1 MQFRPIAQLTF
12 WFFVANFLLLTHIG
26 GCSVEQPWLII
37 GQCLTVFYFGYFL
50 VLIPLIGI
58 LENRFIYRKTL

>member
-26 GCSVEQPWLII
+26 GCPVEQPWLII
-37 GQCLTVFYFGYFL
+37 GQCSTVFYFGYFL
-50 VLIPLIGI
+50 VLTPLIGI